1 MQNPNAPY
9 QSVDTATTIPVSQPV
24 YQEPYQGQTQPG
36 MYQQP
41 MMVPQQGTYQP
52 PMAQPVAQ
60 PVVAAPVYG
69 QPLSQPVVMPPTYG
83 DGAYERNRELQ
94 RRKLWIGIGIIVG
107 IIVVGNIISYLCG
120 GYIFIVW

>member
-1 MQNPNAPY
+1 MQNPNTPY
-9 QSVDTATTIPVSQPV
+9 QSVDTATTIPVNQPM
-24 YQEPYQGQTQPG
+24 YQQPYQGQPQPG

-41 MMVPQQGTYQP
+41 MMVPQQGTYQH
-52 PMAQPVAQ
+52 PMAQP
-60 PVVAAPVYG
+60 VAAPVYG

-107 IIVVGNIISYLCG
+107 TYVVGNIISFLTT
-120 GYIFIVW
+120 GYIFLLW